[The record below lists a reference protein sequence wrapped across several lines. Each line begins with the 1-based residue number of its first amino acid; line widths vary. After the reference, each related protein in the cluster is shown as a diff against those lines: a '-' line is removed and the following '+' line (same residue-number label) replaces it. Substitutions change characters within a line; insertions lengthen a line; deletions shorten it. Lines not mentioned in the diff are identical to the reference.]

1 MENKNFW
8 IIFVVVVFLYLIF
21 KEEKPKPIFKPSHSY
36 ERAYPNT
43 FYGRPCLG
51 DCSGHEAGYQWAD
64 DNDIDDEDD
73 CVGYSQSFI
82 EGCIAYVQNN

>member
-1 MENKNFW
+1 MEVKNFF
-8 IIFVVVVFLYLIF
+8 IVIAVILSIYLIF
-21 KEEKPKPIFKPSHSY
+21 KEEKPKPVFIPSSSY
-36 ERAYPNT
+36 ERTYPNT
-43 FYGRPCLG
+43 FYGKRCLG
-51 DCSGHEAGYQWAD
+51 DCSGHEAGYQWAE